1 MNVSVSTWC
10 CWFEEREM
18 RVGVSACWLDFP
30 TDSEIFWETDLLWKP
45 KILEAGLYHVKPQG
59 S

>member
-30 TDSEIFWETDLLWKP
+30 IDSEIFWETDLLWKP
-45 KILEAGLYHVKPQG
+45 KVLEAGLYHVKPQG

>member
-1 MNVSVSTWC
+1 
-10 CWFEEREM
+10 M

-30 TDSEIFWETDLLWKP
+30 IDSEIFWETDLLWKP
-45 KILEAGLYHVKPQG
+45 KILEAVLYHVKPQG